1 MILLQFL
8 VSNMPHHPQHPIG
21 AASLCVAIYPIGAT
35 QCSSPGTGRLQPHA
49 APSCEHWDRGRG
61 AGSKFYSPQK
71 QMLLIEPLSCVPSCG
86 MEALPGFQN
95 GCQVA
100 GFEDS
105 GGGRG
110 GGGRAWRWRS
120 ACRAGNSHPVGQNP
134 SYPDLSHGWAGT
146 GQRRGVGAQREA
158 AALHVLCP
166 AKRAAQRGGIALFQ
180 GNPCGSSAEPSGRS
194 PAGSVPP
201 SKARLPA
208 PHRGC
213 PAGTQRPAAR
223 SAARL
228 RPAAAPSWA
237 RSAPAQRH
245 RRVGGCGGSPGL
257 VFLPSSFQTTLR
269 LWVSGAVLRD
279 PLQADG
285 CPVGGA
291 EPPPAPTPPPPHH
304 CEYGSCC
311 EQYKLRQLASCNGNA
326 VSCTPLKYQK

>member
-110 GGGRAWRWRS
+110 GGGPCVEMAFSMQGWELSSRGAEPLASRPQPQLGWDGATPRCWSS
-120 ACRAGNSHPVGQNP
+120 AG
-134 SYPDLSHGWAGT
+134 
-146 GQRRGVGAQREA
+146 
-158 AALHVLCP
+158 
-166 AKRAAQRGGIALFQ
+166 
-180 GNPCGSSAEPSGRS
+180 GSSTPRFVSSQAGS
-194 PAGSVPP
+194 PAG
-201 SKARLPA
+201 
-208 PHRGC
+208 
-213 PAGTQRPAAR
+213 
-223 SAARL
+223 
-228 RPAAAPSWA
+228 
-237 RSAPAQRH
+237 RH
-245 RRVGGCGGSPGL
+245 RPFPR
-257 VFLPSSFQTTLR
+257 Q
-269 LWVSGAVLRD
+269 
-279 PLQADG
+279 
-285 CPVGGA
+285 PVRKQ
-291 EPPPAPTPPPPHH
+291 
-304 CEYGSCC
+304 C
-311 EQYKLRQLASCNGNA
+311 
-326 VSCTPLKYQK
+326 